1 MILAPCAMIRRTIF
15 TALLAMTAGLCWAQQ
30 PAPLL
35 TDIEDRH
42 ATSLDGAWHAIVDM
56 YDTGYVQY
64 QTMQPS
70 GTGFFRNEKPQNKHD
85 LVEYD
90 FDHSETLNV
99 PGDWNSQR
107 ESLLFYEGTIW
118 YEKSFSYRKKAN
130 TRVFLYLG
138 AANYVSRVGVN
149 GTVLCSH
156 EGGFTPFNCELTSVL
171 HDGQN
176 FVVIYVNNTRRRDA
190 VPTLNTDWWNYGGLT
205 RDVSLVEVPQRFIQD
220 DLVQLRKGTRD
231 QISGWVKLS
240 ESLAGQTVTIKIPE
254 LSIEKTFHTGQ
265 NGVAEFSIPA
275 PQLRLWSPDQPK
287 LYSVE
292 VDSDT
297 DKLQEQIGFRS
308 IEVRGRDIL
317 LNGSPI
323 FLRGVDI
330 HEEAPYRPG
339 RAYSE
344 EDAQTLLGWAKDL
357 GANFVRLAHYPH
369 NEHMLRLADRLGLM
383 VWSEV
388 PVYWGI
394 EWENP
399 ATLANAENQLTES
412 IMRDKN
418 LASIVI
424 WSVANETPVSE
435 ARMRF
440 LGNMVRTARTLDSTR
455 LISAALQ
462 IHHHDGTTRVLD
474 DPLGAELDVLGCNEY
489 IGWYE
494 GVPEDADEASWQ
506 TPYDKPLIM
515 SEFGG
520 EALSGFHADADTRFS
535 EEYQERL
542 YRHQIQMLDRISF
555 LRGTSAWV
563 LMDFRSPRRLL
574 PGIQDYYNRKGLIS
588 KQGERKKAF
597 YVLQKWYQQKK

>member
-1 MILAPCAMIRRTIF
+1 MSA
-15 TALLAMTAGLCWAQQ
+15 ALLAMTTALCLAQQ
-30 PAPLL
+30 PAPLI
-35 TDIEDRH
+35 TNVEDRH
-42 ATSLDGAWHAIVDM
+42 TISLNGAWHAIVDM

-70 GTGFFRNEKPQNKHD
+70 GPGFFRNEKQQNKHD

-90 FDHSETLNV
+90 FEHSEALAV

-118 YEKSFSYRKKAN
+118 YQRSFSYRKKPN
-130 TRVFLYLG
+130 TRVFLYIG
-138 AANYVSRVGVN
+138 AANYISRVGVN
-149 GTVLCSH
+149 GTVLCAH
-156 EGGFTPFNCELTSVL
+156 EGGFTPFNCEITSVL
-171 HDGQN
+171 RDGQN
-176 FVVIYVNNTRRRDA
+176 FAVIYVNNTRRRDA

-220 DLVQLRKGTRD
+220 DFIQLRKGTRD

-240 ESLAGQTVTIKIPE
+240 DTLAGQKVTIKIPE
-254 LSIEKTFHTGQ
+254 LSIETTVITGQ
-265 NGVAEFSIPA
+265 NGVAEVSIPA
-275 PQLRLWSPDQPK
+275 PRLQLWSPEQPK

-323 FLRGVDI
+323 FLRGVSI

-344 EDAQTLLGWAKDL
+344 EDAATLLGWAKDL

-399 ATLANAENQLTES
+399 ATLANAENQLSES
-412 IMRDKN
+412 ITRDKN
-418 LASIVI
+418 RASIVI

-435 ARMRF
+435 ARMTF
-440 LGNMVRTARTLDSTR
+440 LGNLVQTARRLDSTR
-455 LISAALQ
+455 LVSAALQ
-462 IHHHDGTTRVLD
+462 IHHHDGATRVLD

-494 GVPEDADEASWQ
+494 GVPEDADAATWQ

-520 EALSGFHADADTRFS
+520 DALSGFHADADTRFS

-542 YRHQIQMLDRISF
+542 YQHQTQMLDRISF
-555 LRGTSAWV
+555 LRGTSPWV

-588 KQGERKKAF
+588 KQGDRKKAF
-597 YVLQKWYQQKK
+597 YVLQKWYEQKK